1 MGLGGFGGFT
11 TGGTT
16 TGGTTGGGV
25 TVGGTTAG
33 GGTTGGT
40 KAGGGT
46 TTSTGMLTV
55 TVTGL
60 DFTGAFGS
68 VPGPVGFDVGG
79 VDGVDGIDPGLGVVD
94 AVELAT
100 LGVGFTE
107 GVGAP
112 VAPGLRCFG
121 TTMSGLPP
129 GWVGDPKLEP
139 ATG

>member
-1 MGLGGFGGFT
+1 VGLGGLGGLT

-25 TVGGTTAG
+25 TTGGTTAG
-33 GGTTGGT
+33 GVNT
-40 KAGGGT
+40 GGT
-46 TTSTGMLTV
+46 TTGTGMATV

-60 DFTGAFGS
+60 DFTGGFGN

-79 VDGVDGIDPGLGVVD
+79 VDGVDGVDGIDPGLGTVD
-94 AVELAT
+94 GVTEPAM

-107 GVGAP
+107 GVGTP

-121 TTMSGLPP
+121 TMMSGLPP